1 MTTGVLNL
9 SLLNLSFKPSET
21 ARQSAISRG
30 SAQGGVPL
38 LREADRAPGLTRR
51 LAETT
56 GARSAS
62 STRCGGWS
70 PSGCSASRWGTRT
83 STTTTSFGT
92 TVRWRW
98 SATT

>member
-1 MTTGVLNL
+1 MTTGV
-9 SLLNLSFKPSET
+9 LNLSFKPSET

-30 SAQGGVPL
+30 SDQGGVPL

-70 PSGCSASRWGTRT
+70 PSGCSASCTRT

-98 SATT
+98 RWSATT